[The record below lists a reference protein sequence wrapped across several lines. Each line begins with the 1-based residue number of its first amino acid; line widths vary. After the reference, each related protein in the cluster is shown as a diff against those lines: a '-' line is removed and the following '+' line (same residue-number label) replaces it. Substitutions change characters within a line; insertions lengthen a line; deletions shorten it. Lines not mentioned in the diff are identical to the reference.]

1 MKALTLDIKPQD
13 GLGALKFGMTTTQA
27 IELIGKPD
35 DEELLDYD
43 ELDDTLIYHYDEQD
57 ISLFFEGEGDKKILV
72 NIETDNPD
80 ATMYGK
86 KIFALTK
93 DQIIVMMKEKGYE
106 DIDTEV
112 HEDDHEYPDENRVSF
127 DEAMTDFFFEG
138 DILTAVSWGEFTFD
152 EEE

>member
-13 GLGALKFGMTTTQA
+13 GLGSLKFGMTTAQA
-27 IELIGKPD
+27 IEIVGKPD
-35 DEELLDYD
+35 DEELLDDD
-43 ELDDTLIYHYDEQD
+43 ELAETLIYHYDEQD
-57 ISLFFEGEGDKKILV
+57 ISLFFEGESDKKILV

-86 KIFALTK
+86 KVFALK
-93 DQIIVMMKEKGYE
+93 RDEIIVMMKGKGFE
-106 DIDTEV
+106 DMDTEV

-127 DEAMTDFFFEG
+127 DEAMIDFFFEG
-138 DILTAVSWGEFTFD
+138 EILTAVSWGEFPFD